1 MKTLN
6 SGDVL
11 QDGKYRILKVLGQG
25 GFGITYLAT
34 HELLGTKVAIKE
46 FFFKQYCN
54 RDEKTS
60 QVIIETS
67 HNIDEVK
74 RFEEKFLKEARI
86 IAKLNHP
93 NIIKIHDVFK
103 ENNTAYYV
111 MDYVEGQNLSE
122 KVKKEGSLAED
133 KAISFIKQAGAALAY
148 VHKQRLNHL
157 DVKPANLML
166 CDNIDSVLLI
176 DFGLSKQ
183 YDAVSG
189 NQTSSTPVGIS
200 HGYAPIEQ
208 YKEGGVS
215 EFSPQT
221 DIYSLGATLLFLLTG
236 KTPPQAGDILNDGMP
251 DFPQYI
257 SSSTRIA
264 ITKAMEVRK
273 NKRPKSIEEF
283 LSMLSEKT
291 ENRIEETVYIHKTD
305 NSFHPKDRDENVN
318 KNFSEDD
325 NIKNKNNKYFIFAI
339 LALIVCSVIY
349 YISSNSSSDK
359 KTETKMTLVSDLDSL
374 AYSYGVLFGK
384 QYSNFKDEGTIVP
397 GVAMNIEDFLAG
409 FIPAIKLDSSNL
421 PMSLAQAENYLQEFT
436 DLIKKQTEN
445 NNSYK
450 ANIKDFPGYSFKKLA
465 TAYGVKFGDQYSN
478 FQDEGAV
485 VPGET
490 MNLTLFLEGFT
501 NSIQERTDLLQLS
514 QDQAEAYLKRYQNNL
529 KERLEQNR
537 IAELQKNKSA
547 GSSYLKM
554 NSQKEGVVTL
564 ASGLQIETVKEG
576 TGKSPKEGSLVVVN
590 YVGKLI
596 DGTIFDSNDNIEFNL
611 NGVIK
616 GFKEGLLNMKIGG
629 KAILTMSSDLAYGDN
644 GAGDNIPGGSTLIF
658 EVELL
663 SVQN

>member
-1 MKTLN
+1 MQTLN
-6 SGDVL
+6 NGDIL
-11 QDGKYRILKVLGQG
+11 QDGKYRIQKVLGQG

-111 MDYVEGQNLSE
+111 MDYIEGQNLSE
-122 KVKKEGSLAED
+122 KVKKEGSLKENL
-133 KAISFIKQAGAALAY
+133 AISFVKQAGAALAY

-166 CDNIDSVLLI
+166 CDNDNTILLI

-236 KTPPQAGDILNDGMP
+236 KTPPQAGDILNDGIP
-251 DFPQYI
+251 DFPPYI
-257 SSSTRIA
+257 SSSTQNA
-264 ITKAMEVRK
+264 IINAMEVRK
-273 NKRPKSIEEF
+273 NKRPGSIDEF
-283 LSMLSEKT
+283 LSLLSDNDKSG
-291 ENRIEETVYIHKTD
+291 NRTEETVYIHDTD
-305 NSFHPKDRDENVN
+305 DN
-318 KNFSEDD
+318 KNIPS
-325 NIKNKNNKYFIFAI
+325 NHNTKKNNKYFIIAVIAAI
-339 LALIVCSVIY
+339 ICSVIY
-349 YISSNSSSDK
+349 FIKSNSSPV
-359 KTETKMTLVSDLDSL
+359 KTVTKTTLVSEFDSL
-374 AYSYGVLFGK
+374 AYSYGVLFGN
-384 QYSNFKDEGTIVP
+384 QYSNFKDEGTVVP
-397 GVAMNIEDFLAG
+397 GVAMNVEDFLAG
-409 FIPAIKLDSSNL
+409 FIPAIKLESSKL
-421 PMSLAQAENYLQEFT
+421 PMNPEQAEKYVKEFT
-436 DLIKKQTEN
+436 DLIKKQTDN
-445 NNSYK
+445 NDSYK
-450 ANIKDFPGYSFKKLA
+450 ADIKDFPGYSFEELA
-465 TAYGVKFGDQYSN
+465 TAYGIRFGTQYSN

-485 VPGET
+485 VPGKT

-501 NSIQERTDLLQLS
+501 NAIRERTDLLRIS
-514 QDQAEAYLKRYQNNL
+514 PDQAEAYIQDYQNIL
-529 KERLEQNR
+529 KERIEQKR
-537 IAELQKNKSA
+537 ISELQKNKEA
-547 GSSYLKM
+547 GSDYLKK
-554 NSQKEGVVTL
+554 NSRKEGVMTL
-564 ASGLQIETVKEG
+564 ASGLQIETIKEG
-576 TGKSPKEGSLVVVN
+576 TGKKPKEGGVVVVN

-596 DGTIFDSNDNIEFNL
+596 DGTIFDSNDNVEFNV
-611 NGVIK
+611 NNVIK
-616 GFKEGLLNMKIGG
+616 GFKEGLLNMKVGG
-629 KAILTMSSDLAYGDN
+629 KAILTMSSDLAYGDK
-644 GAGDNIPGGSTLIF
+644 GAGDNIPGGSALIF
-658 EVELL
+658 EIELL
-663 SVQN
+663 SAE